1 MGFLS
6 KLGEGIAGQVRV
18 WFGKPRIIF
27 KEALVMER
35 VYKKLA
41 HQKYGVGGVRGRAIT
56 SAKRIFAAT
65 ALRPIA
71 MTCRVIMI
79 FSALLSLKLYRKFM
93 KTTLKQM
100 QIL

>member
-35 VYKKLA
+35 VYKKD
-41 HQKYGVGGVRGRAIT
+41 T
-56 SAKRIFAAT
+56 
-65 ALRPIA
+65 
-71 MTCRVIMI
+71 
-79 FSALLSLKLYRKFM
+79 
-93 KTTLKQM
+93 
-100 QIL
+100 